1 MLSSQLI
8 DTFWSLGVHVEPYLT
23 ATTLGSILLGA
34 INNAKGG
41 YIATCILV
49 KTDLYKDTYI
59 QVLQRL
65 DMLTCKDE
73 CGKTDISFITYRTTG
88 RTYDKNRREN
98 QLYRKKMR
106 KFLPEYDC
114 INWANQIRNGG

>member
-1 MLSSQLI
+1 M
-8 DTFWSLGVHVEPYLT
+8 
-23 ATTLGSILLGA
+23 TLGLILLGA

-41 YIATCILV
+41 YIATCTLV
-49 KTDLYKDTYI
+49 KTNLCKDTYI
-59 QVLQRL
+59 KVLQRL

-73 CGKTDISFITYRTTG
+73 CGKTDISFITYRTTC

-98 QLYRKKMR
+98 QLCRKKMR